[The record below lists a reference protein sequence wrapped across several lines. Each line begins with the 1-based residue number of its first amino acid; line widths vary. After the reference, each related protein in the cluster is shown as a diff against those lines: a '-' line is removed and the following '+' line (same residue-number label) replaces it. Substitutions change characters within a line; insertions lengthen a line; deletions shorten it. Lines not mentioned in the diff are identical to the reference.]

1 MDNDA
6 THKTPMIRA
15 WLARRP
21 RWHVH
26 LTPTS
31 SSWLNM
37 VERFFALLTE
47 RQLRRGVHHN
57 LAALH
62 EAIETFIADHN
73 ASPKPFRWHESADDI
88 LASIE
93 HFCIFN
99 TPNRDAS

>member
-1 MDNDA
+1 VA
-6 THKTPMIRA
+6 TGRVIGQCYPR
-15 WLARRP
+15 LAGAP
-21 RWHVH
+21 TALHVH

-37 VERFFALLTE
+37 VEQFFALLTE